1 MLRISFSIIHV
12 KLQLTINSKIQ
23 PILYA
28 LKMKDEAEK
37 EEDWPVMFRVSTGY
51 EITKLK
57 MTVMN
62 FSLQLCRELE
72 LLKCLKSEG

>member
-1 MLRISFSIIHV
+1 
-12 KLQLTINSKIQ
+12 
-23 PILYA
+23 
-28 LKMKDEAEK
+28 MKDEVEK

-72 LLKCLKSEG
+72 LLKCIKSEG